1 MFAPIRSEREKRDPM
16 SEQGSERDLAAGEA
30 GVLVNGV
37 ERALRVPCSVA
48 DLLAQLGMQGKR
60 VAVSI
65 NRHVIP
71 RSRHSEAPVG
81 AGDRIEILEAVG
93 GG

>member
-1 MFAPIRSEREKRDPM
+1 MASETGGEVERDP
-16 SEQGSERDLAAGEA
+16 SDAT
-30 GVLVNGV
+30 VLVNGV
-37 ERALRVPCSVA
+37 GVGLRAPCSVA
-48 DLLAQLGMQGKR
+48 DLLGQLGMQGKR

-65 NRHVIP
+65 NRNVIP
-71 RSRHSEAPVG
+71 SSRHPEVHVR

>member
-1 MFAPIRSEREKRDPM
+1 M
-16 SEQGSERDLAAGEA
+16 GSETGGELERDTSEA
-30 GVLVNGV
+30 TVLVNGV
-37 ERALRVPCSVA
+37 DVGLRAPCSVA
-48 DLLAQLGMQGKR
+48 DLLCQLGMQGKR

-65 NRHVIP
+65 NRNVIP
-71 RSRHSEAPVG
+71 RSRHPEARVS

>member
-1 MFAPIRSEREKRDPM
+1 M
-16 SEQGSERDLAAGEA
+16 GSETGGEMDGEFERDAGEA
-30 GVLVNGV
+30 RVRVNGV
-37 ERALRVPCSVA
+37 DLGLRAPCSVA
-48 DLLAQLGMQGKR
+48 DLLGQLGMQGKR

-65 NRHVIP
+65 NRNVIP
-71 RSRHSEAPVG
+71 RSRHCDARVA

>member
-1 MFAPIRSEREKRDPM
+1 M
-16 SEQGSERDLAAGEA
+16 GSEMGGELERDTGEA
-30 GVLVNGV
+30 KILVNGV
-37 ERALRVPCSVA
+37 EVGLRAPCSVA
-48 DLLAQLGMQGKR
+48 DLLGQLGMQGKR

-65 NRHVIP
+65 NRNVIP
-71 RSRHSEAPVG
+71 RSRHPEARVG

>member
-1 MFAPIRSEREKRDPM
+1 MGSGM
-16 SEQGSERDLAAGEA
+16 GSETGSEFERGAGEA
-30 GVLVNGV
+30 TVLVNGV
-37 ERALRVPCSVA
+37 DVGLRAPCSVA
-48 DLLAQLGMQGKR
+48 DLLDQLGMQGKR

-65 NRHVIP
+65 NRSVIP
-71 RSRHSEAPVG
+71 RSRHGEARVC

>member
-1 MFAPIRSEREKRDPM
+1 M
-16 SEQGSERDLAAGEA
+16 GSETGGELERDTGEA
-30 GVLVNGV
+30 TVLVNGV
-37 ERALRVPCSVA
+37 DVGLRAPCSVS
-48 DLLAQLGMQGKR
+48 DLLGPLGMPGKR

-65 NRHVIP
+65 NRNVIP
-71 RSRHSEAPVG
+71 GSRHPEARVC

>member
-1 MFAPIRSEREKRDPM
+1 MTESEL
-16 SEQGSERDLAAGEA
+16 EQATQKATVLVAA
-30 GVLVNGV
+30 VLVNGV
-37 ERALRVPCSVA
+37 NFALSAPCSVS
-48 DLLAQLGMQGKR
+48 DLLAQLGMQDKR

-65 NRHVIP
+65 NRSVIP
-71 RSRHSEAPVG
+71 RSRHPEAPVR